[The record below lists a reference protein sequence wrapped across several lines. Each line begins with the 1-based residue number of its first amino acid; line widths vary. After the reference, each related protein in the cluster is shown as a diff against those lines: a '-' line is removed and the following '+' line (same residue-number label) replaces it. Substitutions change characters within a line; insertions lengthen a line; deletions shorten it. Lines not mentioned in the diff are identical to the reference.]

1 MEKFEINSRINQLI
15 DYLGLKQN
23 EFAKEI
29 GVSSSRMSNIITNR
43 NRPDSEM
50 LQLILFKFT
59 NVSAN
64 WLLTGTG
71 KIKMPYREGK
81 KEKIYLDEKNKELLT
96 VLKLLQ
102 EKDEK
107 IINLAIENGSL
118 KEQIRSLKKQLGYT
132 NSNIAAES

>member
-1 MEKFEINSRINQLI
+1 MEKFEINNRIKQLI
-15 DYLGLKQN
+15 DYLRINQN

-59 NVSAN
+59 NVSAK

-71 KIKMPYREGK
+71 KIEENK
-81 KEKIYLDEKNKELLT
+81 KVGNEYNDNLDKELRT
-96 VLKLLQ
+96 ILKMLK

-107 IINLAIENGSL
+107 IINLATENGTL
-118 KEQIRSLKKQLGYT
+118 KEQVRALKKQLGYS
-132 NSNIAAES
+132 NSNITTES